1 MYWSCSPGF
10 SGSWPI
16 ICSMSTGSKTW
27 QCALCECLSL
37 RLFIS
42 IVDNM
47 DSFFLKCIAV
57 TYQQLV
63 NVRFNTSSSMI
74 YSCFQLSTSKFCD
87 HYAFVV
93 WCQIAYEIS
102 FYSSTDHGGRKWF
115 LACLACPFV
124 QSLPCRRPSC
134 SSPCLQFGI
143 CIWIFILFHA
153 SAGVLATYNQD
164 VMGVFLLNSHIMIW
178 WSCVPP
184 LSPPGYKEKPSIG
197 VGETMRKFGRGVAE
211 IPVMYLWDPNRE
223 SLHCKGRDK
232 IYLTV
237 PFGSLRPTT

>member
-1 MYWSCSPGF
+1 MFTRFQWVMTNYMQHVHRLENLTMCTMWVPFSEIIYFHCGQHGF
-10 SGSWPI
+10 ILSQVHCCDI
-16 ICSMSTGSKTW
+16 STTSE
-27 QCALCECLSL
+27 CAIQYIFLYDLL
-37 RLFIS
+37 LF
-42 IVDNM
+42 
-47 DSFFLKCIAV
+47 
-57 TYQQLV
+57 
-63 NVRFNTSSSMI
+63 
-74 YSCFQLSTSKFCD
+74 STIHIQIFCD

-93 WCQIAYEIS
+93 WCQIAYEIC

-124 QSLPCRRPSC
+124 QSLPCSRPSC

-153 SAGVLATYNQD
+153 SAGVLTTYNQD

-211 IPVMYLWDPNRE
+211 IPVMYLWDPNME